1 VPNAQGSENQALRR
15 HLRDKE
21 RESAPTIPPVVRI
34 DVVRIEP
41 TTVNT
46 TKSRKEVRKAV
57 RIFDRLMH
65 GNDVP
70 KTHGLDF
77 LVRELFA
84 DETRDFRVRGREVH
98 LIRLIADVLGGAVI
112 IRKERP
118 LQNGN
123 LIGHATGRLEILGAQ
138 NTFGI

>member
-1 VPNAQGSENQALRR
+1 
-15 HLRDKE
+15 
-21 RESAPTIPPVVRI
+21 
-34 DVVRIEP
+34 
-41 TTVNT
+41 
-46 TKSRKEVRKAV
+46 
-57 RIFDRLMH
+57 MH